1 MPGGSSYSSYM
12 RWQELFSETFHGLA
26 ANKLRSFLTMFG
38 IAWGILSIMLM
49 VAAGEGL
56 QAGQEAAQRTLG
68 RDIMILFPGRTSLQA
83 GGVRAGRRIFF
94 ALSDVGTIRSD
105 CPDVA
110 QITPELGRSGVLVKS
125 PYNSGSFRVTG
136 AWPLFQEIRSLR
148 LARGRFWSEIDE
160 QERLRV
166 AVLGDDVYR
175 QLFGGRNAVGE
186 TIQIGTF
193 PYQVIG
199 VLEKKEQDS
208 NYDGP
213 DNQKI
218 FVPLAAVMVDFPDPP
233 PAIPGMVDRF
243 IVTPVS
249 VDRHEQAEAQIRR
262 AFARLRRFDP
272 ADKDALFVWD
282 TVKSAKVFA
291 TVTNSMKWFL
301 GTVGVV
307 TLLLGGIGVVNI
319 MLVSITERT
328 REIGLRKAVGATRGA
343 IMVQFF
349 SEALLLTLVS
359 GGAGM
364 AVGYLVC
371 WAVNRIPMPQFF
383 AGLIVTPAVGLFAA
397 LVLSLVGVASGLYP
411 AKVAADMTPIEAL
424 RFER

>member
-1 MPGGSSYSSYM
+1 MDM
-12 RWQELFSETFHGLA
+12 RWRELFGETFRGLA

-56 QAGQEAAQRTLG
+56 RVGQNAAQRTLG
-68 RDIMILFPGRTSLQA
+68 KDILIVMPGRTSLQA
-83 GGVRAGRRIFF
+83 GGSRAGRRIFF
-94 ALSDVGTIRSD
+94 ALDDVETIRRD
-105 CPDVA
+105 CPAVGLM
-110 QITPELGRSGVLVKS
+110 TPELGRSNLVVRS
-125 PYNSGSFRVTG
+125 AYNSGNFRVTG
-136 AWPLFQEIRSLR
+136 AWPLFQDIRSLT
-148 LARGRFWSEIDE
+148 LDRGRFWNESDE
-160 QERLRV
+160 RARQRV
-166 AVLGDDVYR
+166 AVLGDEVNR
-175 QLFGGRNAVGE
+175 QLFAGRDAVGE
-186 TIQIGTF
+186 TILAGGL

-218 FVPLAAVMVDFPDPP
+218 FVPLSAVVTDFPQPP
-233 PAIPGMVDRF
+233 PAVPGVADRL

-249 VDRHEQAEAQIRR
+249 VARHQEAEVQIRR

-272 ADKDALFVWD
+272 ADKDAVFVWD
-282 TVKSAKVFA
+282 TIKNAKVFQ
-291 TVTNSMKWFL
+291 TVTDSMQWFM
-301 GTVGVV
+301 GTVGVI
-307 TLLLGGIGVVNI
+307 TLLLGGIGVMNI

-328 REIGLRKAVGATRGA
+328 REIGLRKALGATRRA
-343 IMVQFF
+343 IMIQFF

-364 AVGYLVC
+364 ALGYLLC
-371 WAVNRIPMPQFF
+371 WGVNRIPMPQFF
-383 AGLIVTPAVGLFAA
+383 AGLIVTPAVGLFSL
-397 LVLSLVGVASGLYP
+397 LVLSLVGVASGIYP